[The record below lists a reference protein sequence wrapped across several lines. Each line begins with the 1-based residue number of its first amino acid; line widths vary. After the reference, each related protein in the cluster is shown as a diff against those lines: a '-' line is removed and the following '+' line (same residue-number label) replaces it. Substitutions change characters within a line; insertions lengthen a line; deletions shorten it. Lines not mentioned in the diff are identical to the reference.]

1 MGVGVLQVKFG
12 DILKCWLPL
21 KANYGKVDDAAVT
34 DEEMQPDEIIVS
46 DSEAEDS
53 FEAEDLDL
61 DVNFSSDANEVE
73 KVAEDDKEME
83 EKSDTND

>member
-1 MGVGVLQVKFG
+1 MLAA
-12 DILKCWLPL
+12 W
-21 KANYGKVDDAAVT
+21 KANYGKVDYAAVSNM
-34 DEEMQPDEIIVS
+34 EMQPDEIIVS